1 MEYRRAKPADAE
13 GILEVL
19 ARSARAA
26 YADLLEPDDLE
37 AAFLDL
43 DAGELRDR
51 LERIASEETVVYLV
65 AADDGEVRGFAQ
77 FRCGDRA
84 PDHLEGDAFLQSL
97 YVLPDRWNEGIG
109 GELLAEGVARLP
121 GDAET
126 LQLSVFADN
135 DPAKCFYENRGFERT
150 GGGTFEIDGTAY
162 ETDVYT
168 RDLD

>member
-1 MEYRRAKPADAE
+1 MEYRPARPADAE

-26 YADLLEPDDLE
+26 YDDLLEPDDLA

-51 LERIASEETVVYLV
+51 LGRVASDETVVYLV
-65 AADDGEVRGFAQ
+65 AADDDEVCGFAQ
-77 FRCGDRA
+77 FRCEDRV

-97 YVLPDRWNEGIG
+97 YVLPDRWNEGVG
-109 GELLAEGVARLP
+109 GKLLAQGVSRLP
-121 GDAET
+121 EDTGT

-135 DPAKCFYENRGFERT
+135 DLAKGFYESHGFERT
-150 GGGTFEIDGTAY
+150 GGGSFDIDGTAY

-168 RDLD
+168 NALD